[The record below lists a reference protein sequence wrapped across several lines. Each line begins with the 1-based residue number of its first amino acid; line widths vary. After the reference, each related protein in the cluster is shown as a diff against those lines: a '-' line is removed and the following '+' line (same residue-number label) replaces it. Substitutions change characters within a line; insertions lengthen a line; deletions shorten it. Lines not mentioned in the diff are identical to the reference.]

1 MQTKLT
7 KKLGVNHTKHAN
19 VSQIKYCQ
27 DCEAS
32 QRHSTGSQIWL
43 SCRFQQGWRDINSQ
57 CNLPEEERQP

>member
-1 MQTKLT
+1 MYTKVAQ
-7 KKLGVNHTKHAN
+7 KVGVNSIKHAK

-43 SCRFQQGWRDINSQ
+43 SCRFQKGWKSISSQ